1 MTGIINSS
9 SLDAAKTAL
18 DGLSLRQQV
27 ISRNIANVD
36 TPGYQSQNVS
46 FEQAVK
52 TALKKS
58 DTAALSITNANHIQ
72 LETPSSAFSVADRV
86 GGTERADQND
96 VDIDTE
102 MAQMNETALRYQ
114 ALTQMI
120 SKKFSLIKSIVV
132 SR

>member
-1 MTGIINSS
+1 MTGIINSN

-58 DTAALSITNANHIQ
+58 EAPALSITNVNHLQ
-72 LETPSSAFSVADRV
+72 LDAPTTTFSVADRV

-102 MAQMNETALRYQ
+102 MAQMNDTALRYQ
-114 ALTQMI
+114 ALTQMV
-120 SKKFSLIKSIVV
+120 SKKFSLIKALAV